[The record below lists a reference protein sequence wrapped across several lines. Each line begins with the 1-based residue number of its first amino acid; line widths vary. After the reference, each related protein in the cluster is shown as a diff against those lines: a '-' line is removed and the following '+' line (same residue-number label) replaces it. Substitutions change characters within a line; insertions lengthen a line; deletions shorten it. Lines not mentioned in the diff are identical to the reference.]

1 MQKISASLF
10 RIVKPKMLEFYFFN
24 FEKIEGRKIFYSRA
38 HTPKSG
44 KVHKLGFHEI
54 SFQIVPLSFFVFQ
67 IADCPRLRTL
77 RLEENCLQLSAIPS
91 KVLSDSKISV
101 LTLDG
106 NLFEMKS
113 LAQVEGYDQY
123 MDRYTAVKK
132 KMF

>member
-1 MQKISASLF
+1 MS
-10 RIVKPKMLEFYFFN
+10 
-24 FEKIEGRKIFYSRA
+24 EK
-38 HTPKSG
+38 
-44 KVHKLGFHEI
+44 
-54 SFQIVPLSFFVFQ
+54 

-77 RLEENCLQLSAIPS
+77 RLEENCLQLSAIPP
-91 KVLSDSKISV
+91 KILSDSKISV

>member
-1 MQKISASLF
+1 M
-10 RIVKPKMLEFYFFN
+10 
-24 FEKIEGRKIFYSRA
+24 
-38 HTPKSG
+38 
-44 KVHKLGFHEI
+44 KVHLSGNQLTEFPLVFQGLKLLDVLDLSRNKITSIPDGVVQIHAVELILNQNQI
-54 SFQIVPLSFFVFQ
+54 SSLSEQ

-91 KVLSDSKISV
+91 KILSDSKISV